1 MASDD
6 PQMTREDAANDWGL
20 SYLRE
25 DVQELRREIRELT
38 RETHGDLL
46 DLRREMN
53 QIQPPD
59 GDHDR
64 PGGGHHRGGQAV
76 RTTCIH
82 DLLQVIQPFPNS
94 RLKVGAPSPGTPRT
108 WQGVDP
114 GVSVCVPRTQRSCSP
129 R

>member
-6 PQMTREDAANDWGL
+6 PQMTREDAAMHWGL

-53 QIQPPD
+53 QRFNRQTATMIALAAAIIA
-59 GDHDR
+59 
-64 PGGGHHRGGQAV
+64 AV
-76 RTTCIH
+76 K
-82 DLLQVIQPFPNS
+82 L
-94 RLKVGAPSPGTPRT
+94 
-108 WQGVDP
+108 
-114 GVSVCVPRTQRSCSP
+114 
-129 R
+129 

>member
-25 DVQELRREIRELT
+25 DVQELRREIREHI

-53 QIQPPD
+53 QRFNRQTATMIALAAAIIA
-59 GDHDR
+59 
-64 PGGGHHRGGQAV
+64 AV
-76 RTTCIH
+76 K
-82 DLLQVIQPFPNS
+82 L
-94 RLKVGAPSPGTPRT
+94 
-108 WQGVDP
+108 
-114 GVSVCVPRTQRSCSP
+114 
-129 R
+129 